1 MRGVKPAVDDSAGN
15 TEARGGD
22 SAVGDGGKSV
32 FGESFDEVFEAGKIA
47 RGVALFGDEF
57 QSAAVIEVCSEIT
70 FCAADVARNDHESL
84 SFS

>member
-1 MRGVKPAVDDSAGN
+1 MF
-15 TEARGGD
+15 
-22 SAVGDGGKSV
+22 GK
-32 FGESFDEVFEAGKIA
+32 SFDEVFEAGEIA
-47 RGVALFGDEF
+47 SGIALFGDEF